1 MKNKI
6 LVTPSV
12 GEGRNKSEVSGEK
25 VASCPKPLLARENQ
39 PRQDEFDKDPDVV
52 KGLRRPG
59 DDVRKLVKQKS
70 LGRTLSTSV
79 LRIKKKRSFWSSE
92 KVGQ

>member
-1 MKNKI
+1 MK
-6 LVTPSV
+6 
-12 GEGRNKSEVSGEK
+12 VSKEQK
-25 VASCPKPLLARENQ
+25 DTESDDNAASCELPKPLLARQNQ